1 MAFSK
6 FLERKK
12 SQARTTTAN
21 HEVTSESSRGAG
33 ERIYL
38 VSMAGYPNYGDEL
51 IARTWLRFLAETK
64 PEAQV
69 WLDCRHPGAASVLF
83 RGDHPNL
90 TTTDTLYRVL
100 ELANQEWE
108 PRSIAEIVTHMGS
121 PLFDLQI
128 SEMNRATTL
137 HLLGGGFLN
146 SRWPKNLGLL
156 EGMRASAAVSGA
168 RLIATGQGLIPDA
181 GASFEGFAHVS
192 VRDDESAELAATT
205 TGLDDA
211 FLGLAQLGAPLG
223 DVNEVVVCVQ
233 SDAIGNGSFEAF
245 LDTVESAFHDAALA
259 HARLTYVEA
268 LPGVDYR
275 GFEALTARGI
285 EFSRFVPFSDF
296 WTEPFRISPGQF
308 WITTRFH
315 HHLVAASRGARGF
328 ALVDPGQYYTTKH
341 ESLIELGSGWL
352 AARPGHNVPSVADT
366 RGQSG
371 FDKAYARKRAEAE
384 SLYGS

>member
-1 MAFSK
+1 
-6 FLERKK
+6 
-12 SQARTTTAN
+12 
-21 HEVTSESSRGAG
+21 
-33 ERIYL
+33 
-38 VSMAGYPNYGDEL
+38 MAGYPNYGDEL

-100 ELANQEWE
+100 ELADQEWE
-108 PRSIAEIVTHMGS
+108 PRSIAEIVTHKGS

-128 SEMNRATTL
+128 AEMNRATTL

-181 GASFEGFAHVS
+181 GASFEGFAHVG

-233 SDAIGNGSFEAF
+233 SDAIGDGSFEAF
-245 LDTVESAFHDAALA
+245 LDTVESALHDAALA
-259 HARLTYVEA
+259 HAR
-268 LPGVDYR
+268 
-275 GFEALTARGI
+275 
-285 EFSRFVPFSDF
+285 
-296 WTEPFRISPGQF
+296 
-308 WITTRFH
+308 ITTRFH